1 MVLSVARCTQFWVV
15 GTVSGALMGELCSLD
30 VNPQMICIGSGHCT
44 MCSEEVLLFGLMGHR
59 WVSSQGVG
67 ISGGSVVTMWGV

>member
-1 MVLSVARCTQFWVV
+1 
-15 GTVSGALMGELCSLD
+15 MGELCSLD